1 VEIYNDTAIRL
12 APVTPS
18 DVTTMVK
25 ALKAGP
31 ILEGF
36 RGKPGVNMAAL
47 TRMLVDFSH
56 LVMDL
61 EPFFESI
68 DLNPVMCDSDR
79 CVVADARIILLPE
92 R

>member
-1 VEIYNDTAIRL
+1 
-12 APVTPS
+12 
-18 DVTTMVK
+18 
-25 ALKAGP
+25 
-31 ILEGF
+31 
-36 RGKPGVNMAAL
+36 MAAL